1 MDHRSITSVQTS
13 SSTSPTWL
21 DYRSRTAM
29 PPPTRLPTSPTTLPI
44 RLVQRSRI
52 SVLPPT
58 VYNLGPDIFEHVANL
73 VGLPLPDSDAA
84 ANQVADI
91 SDHAANQVGS
101 TLPDIGAAANQVA
114 DILDHAVRSTLPDI
128 HNIADNG
135 DVIVANMWSDIAY
148 LAAMSS

>member
-1 MDHRSITSVQTS
+1 MTELDAIIGADILNNIANLDG
-13 SSTSPTWL
+13 SP
-21 DYRSRTAM
+21 
-29 PPPTRLPTSPTTLPI
+29 
-44 RLVQRSRI
+44 
-52 SVLPPT
+52 

-135 DVIVANMWSDIAY
+135 DVVVANMWSDIAY
-148 LAAMSS
+148 LAAMSSWETSWA